1 MSTNGRPGP
10 MRIVHVVRQ
19 FSPSVGGL
27 EDCVLNLCRAQKNDL
42 GLLPRVVT
50 LNRLF
55 QRPDETLPEADEVD
69 GVPVLRLPW
78 NGSSRYPLAPSVLR
92 HLKEADL
99 IHVHGIDFFF
109 DYLAATRG
117 IHRKPLVA
125 TTHGGFFHTAFASK
139 LKQVYFQTVT
149 RQSAKAY
156 GRIIACSEADA
167 AAFGAITPANLT
179 TIENGVDIEKF
190 ASAASQSRRPT
201 LITFG
206 RFTRHKRLDALFPI
220 LNELRSGGED
230 WRLIIAGVE
239 ADVTR
244 TDLARL
250 AASAGVEGAV
260 TIEVGLSNAALKE
273 RIRQASFFISPSAY
287 EGFGIAAVE
296 ALSAGLVPILSG
308 ISPYKKLLASAPDG
322 VEIDT
327 GTSLAAARAIR
338 QRYDA
343 LSDDVTDVKARLIA
357 AAAPY
362 DWRSVAKRYS
372 DAYRFPD
379 AQRVSA

>member
-1 MSTNGRPGP
+1 MRPSALSGP
-10 MRIVHVVRQ
+10 SRIVHVVRQ

-27 EDCVLNLCRAQKNDL
+27 EDCVLNLCRAQKYDL
-42 GLLPRVVT
+42 GLEPRVVT

-55 QRPDETLPEADEVD
+55 QRPDETLPEADEIN
-69 GVPVLRLPW
+69 GVPVQRLPW
-78 NGSSRYPLAPSVLR
+78 RGSSRYPLAPSVLQ

-99 IHVHGIDFFF
+99 VHVHGIDFFF
-109 DYLAATRG
+109 DYLAATRRLHG
-117 IHRKPLVA
+117 KPLVA
-125 TTHGGFFHTAFASK
+125 TTHGGFFHTAFASR

-190 ASAASQSRRPT
+190 ANAASQVRRRT
-201 LITFG
+201 LVTLG

-220 LNELRSGGED
+220 LRDLRSDGED

-244 TDLARL
+244 ADLARL

-260 TIEVGLSNAALKE
+260 TIEVGLSNVALKE
-273 RIRQASFFISPSAY
+273 RIGQASFFISPSAY

-296 ALSAGLVPILSG
+296 ALSAGLLPVLSS
-308 ISPYKKLLASAPDG
+308 IAPYRKLLASARDG
-322 VEIDT
+322 VEMDADA
-327 GTSLAAARAIR
+327 SQAAARAIR
-338 QRYDA
+338 QRYLD
-343 LSDDVTDVKARLIA
+343 LSDDMTDVKARLMS

>member
-1 MSTNGRPGP
+1 MSPSGP
-10 MRIVHVVRQ
+10 LGPSRILHVVRQ
-19 FSPSVGGL
+19 FSPSIGGL
-27 EDCVLNLCRAQKNDL
+27 EDCVLNLCRAQKDGL
-42 GLLPRVVT
+42 GLFPRVVT

-55 QRPDETLPEADEVD
+55 QRPDETLPQTDEVG
-69 GVPVLRLPW
+69 GVPVVRLPW
-78 NGSSRYPLAPSVLR
+78 SGSSRYPLAPSVLK
-92 HLKEADL
+92 HLSDADL
-99 IHVHGIDFFF
+99 VHVHGIDFFF
-109 DYLAATRG
+109 DFLAATSR

-125 TTHGGFFHTAFASK
+125 TTHGGFFHTAFASR

-149 RQSAKAY
+149 RQSARAY

-167 AAFGAITPANLT
+167 HAFSAITPANLT
-179 TIENGVDIEKF
+179 TIENGVDIDKF
-190 ASAASQSRRPT
+190 ASSASPVRRPT

-220 LNELRSGGED
+220 LRELRCDGED

-239 ADVTR
+239 ADLTR
-244 TDLARL
+244 ADLARL
-250 AASAGVEGAV
+250 ATSAGVEGAV
-260 TIEVGLSNAALKE
+260 TIEVGLSNAELKMKVS
-273 RIRQASFFISPSAY
+273 QASLFISPSAY

-308 ISPYKKLLASAPDG
+308 IAPYRKLLDIAPDG
-322 VEIDT
+322 VEIDA
-327 GTSLAAARAIR
+327 GDSRTSAEAIR
-338 QRYDA
+338 QRYA
-343 LSDDVTDVKARLIA
+343 RMSDDVTDLKARLRA

-379 AQRVSA
+379 AERVSA